1 MFLVA
6 FSIFSAVILFAV
18 AKVRQLIRIGKE
30 MQGAGQ
36 NLKTQ
41 TSDTQQLTTKEPERG
56 DCHHFLVL
64 IFKFRIRSLSW
75 SKGQG
80 AGGKRLPLP
89 IPCRFA
95 PFFFCVYPTILLL
108 LAPCSLPL
116 APNETEQ
123 AELAKVEYSYFLIYS
138 LLCIY
143 FLKNLW
149 HFTIISE
156 KLIIFAGRLL

>member
-64 IFKFRIRSLSW
+64 IFSHLLPTLHLFFEKFFP
-75 SKGQG
+75 
-80 AGGKRLPLP
+80 A
-89 IPCRFA
+89 
-95 PFFFCVYPTILLL
+95 
-108 LAPCSLPL
+108 LAPSVTQFDFIEED
-116 APNETEQ
+116 NSDWKFFGI
-123 AELAKVEYSYFLIYS
+123 KV
-138 LLCIY
+138 
-143 FLKNLW
+143 K
-149 HFTIISE
+149 
-156 KLIIFAGRLL
+156 K